1 MLGRTRSA
9 ISAQVPLL
17 ARAFVSSSAVAAPS
31 PATSS
36 APSSASNPPP
46 IQASPA
52 SVPAASTSTAP
63 TPVWEH
69 HVPLEPSHGYHVA
82 TLHLRAYDDSLA
94 DLSFFTNFALRSAR
108 ALGLPTTGAAALPT
122 STWLRTVPRSPFVH
136 KKSQQ
141 NFWRRTHKRAIKV
154 FDGDEQVVQ
163 AWLAYLRK
171 EAFPGVG
178 MKAQY
183 FTYREVGWG
192 KNLVS
197 EQEVDELALSSSSA
211 SSSTTAEAQIQQ
223 LAAEA
228 QRELEAD
235 IANAQATGAPSPSGD
250 VDAQPTTPPRK
261 QELEEV
267 APEKA

>member
-1 MLGRTRSA
+1 MQYRLFRLNANKPWPRTSA
-9 ISAQVPLL
+9 TTAE
-17 ARAFVSSSAVAAPS
+17 
-31 PATSS
+31 
-36 APSSASNPPP
+36 
-46 IQASPA
+46 
-52 SVPAASTSTAP
+52 TAP

-82 TLHLRAYDDSLA
+82 TLHLRAYDDALA

-154 FDGDEQVVQ
+154 FDGDEEVVQ

-183 FTYREVGWG
+183 FTYRQVGWG
-192 KNLVS
+192 KDLVS
-197 EQEVDELALSSSSA
+197 DQEIDQLALGGGSDGVP
-211 SSSTTAEAQIQQ
+211 TDAQIQQ

-235 IANAQATGAPSPSGD
+235 LADAQRTGAPSPSGGI
-250 VDAQPTTPPRK
+250 DAEPTTPPRK

-267 APEKA
+267 APEQQAAAASGQP

>member
-1 MLGRTRSA
+1 MLARLAAPAR
-9 ISAQVPLL
+9 VPLL
-17 ARAFVSSSAVAAPS
+17 ARAVSSSSSALASTSTS
-31 PATSS
+31 PATASS
-36 APSSASNPPP
+36 SSSRPPA
-46 IQASPA
+46 IKAE
-52 SVPAASTSTAP
+52 TAP

-82 TLHLRAYDDSLA
+82 TLHLRAYDDALA

-154 FDGDEQVVQ
+154 FDGDEEVVQ

-183 FTYREVGWG
+183 FTYRQVGWG
-192 KNLVS
+192 KDLVS
-197 EQEVDELALSSSSA
+197 DQELDQLALGGGSNA
-211 SSSTTAEAQIQQ
+211 DGVPTDAQIQQ

-235 IANAQATGAPSPSGD
+235 LADAQKSGAPSPSGGI
-250 VDAQPTTPPRK
+250 DAEPTTPPRK

-267 APEKA
+267 APEQQAAAAASSES

>member
-1 MLGRTRSA
+1 M
-9 ISAQVPLL
+9 
-17 ARAFVSSSAVAAPS
+17 
-31 PATSS
+31 
-36 APSSASNPPP
+36 
-46 IQASPA
+46 
-52 SVPAASTSTAP
+52 
-63 TPVWEH
+63 
-69 HVPLEPSHGYHVA
+69 
-82 TLHLRAYDDSLA
+82 HLRAYDDSLA

-154 FDGDEQVVQ
+154 FDGDEEVVQ

-183 FTYREVGWG
+183 FTYRQVGWG
-192 KNLVS
+192 KDLVS
-197 EQEVDELALSSSSA
+197 DQEIDQLALGGGSSA
-211 SSSTTAEAQIQQ
+211 DGVPTDAQIQQ

-235 IANAQATGAPSPSGD
+235 LADAQKTGAPSPSGD
-250 VDAQPTTPPRK
+250 IDVEPTTPPRK

-267 APEKA
+267 APEQQAAAASESKP

>member
-1 MLGRTRSA
+1 MLSQTRTAATAHRHL
-9 ISAQVPLL
+9 V
-17 ARAFVSSSAVAAPS
+17 ARAFSAPAAAPS
-31 PATSS
+31 LPSTSTSTSTSS
-36 APSSASNPPP
+36 TPPPPPPAPSADR
-46 IQASPA
+46 
-52 SVPAASTSTAP
+52 TAP

-154 FDGDEQVVQ
+154 FDGDEHVVQ

-183 FTYREVGWG
+183 FTYRQVGWG

-197 EQEVDELALSSSSA
+197 EQEEVDRLALDGSNA
-211 SSSTTAEAQIQQ
+211 DAQIQQ

-228 QRELEAD
+228 QRELEAELAD
-235 IANAQATGAPSPSGD
+235 AHQTGAPSPSGD
-250 VDAQPTTPPRK
+250 VGAEPTAPPRK

-267 APEKA
+267 SATPEQAPAQPLK

>member
-1 MLGRTRSA
+1 M
-9 ISAQVPLL
+9 
-17 ARAFVSSSAVAAPS
+17 
-31 PATSS
+31 
-36 APSSASNPPP
+36 
-46 IQASPA
+46 
-52 SVPAASTSTAP
+52 
-63 TPVWEH
+63 
-69 HVPLEPSHGYHVA
+69 
-82 TLHLRAYDDSLA
+82 HLRAYDDSLA

-154 FDGDEQVVQ
+154 FDGDEEVVQ

-183 FTYREVGWG
+183 FTYRPVGWG
-192 KNLVS
+192 KDLVS
-197 EQEVDELALSSSSA
+197 DHEIDQLALGGGSSA
-211 SSSTTAEAQIQQ
+211 DGVPTDAQIQQ

-235 IANAQATGAPSPSGD
+235 LADAQRTGAPSPSGGI
-250 VDAQPTTPPRK
+250 DAEPTTPPRK

-267 APEKA
+267 APEQQAAAASGQP

>member
-1 MLGRTRSA
+1 MRGN
-9 ISAQVPLL
+9 
-17 ARAFVSSSAVAAPS
+17 SST
-31 PATSS
+31 PATT
-36 APSSASNPPP
+36 PRSSAS
-46 IQASPA
+46 
-52 SVPAASTSTAP
+52 STAP

-69 HVPLEPSHGYHVA
+69 HVPLEPTYGYHVA

-192 KNLVS
+192 NSLVS
-197 EQEVDELALSSSSA
+197 DKEVDELALRGDQAASA
-211 SSSTTAEAQIQQ
+211 QVHALAQELQG
-223 LAAEA
+223 
-228 QRELEAD
+228 ELEAEAD
-235 IANAQATGAPSPSGD
+235 RAQAAGEPSPSGGAG
-250 VDAQPTTPPRK
+250 DAPAAQAPKK
-261 QELEEV
+261 QELKEV
-267 APEKA
+267 APEPEQQ